1 MAKVEKEEE
10 GSENK
15 NHGSSK
21 EEERWGGR
29 RHLDSPPA
37 FLGRGMGKG
46 RGLEEGEE
54 DRGGEREDVT
64 RKLYVSRGGSE
75 KGEKKSGKDEI
86 SSRSLEDNA
95 VSGILFSHCVH
106 GIVSLFSPRM
116 EIATHVRLNCTLVM
130 HDTKSSPTLLSPP
143 SPPI

>member
-1 MAKVEKEEE
+1 MAKVEEEEE

-54 DRGGEREDVT
+54 DRGGERRRDEKAVCIE
-64 RKLYVSRGGSE
+64 GGE
-75 KGEKKSGKDEI
+75 ERKGEKKSGRDEI
-86 SSRSLEDNA
+86 SSRSLQDNA

-130 HDTKSSPTLLSPP
+130 HDTKSSPTLLP
-143 SPPI
+143 SSISAI